1 MPSFSIK
8 VNRTYFNKD
17 KNDNI
22 KGTLPNNIT
31 NVVRKKVY
39 SNI

>member
-17 KNDNI
+17 KKDNI
-22 KGTLPNNIT
+22 KENLPNNIK
-31 NVVRKKVY
+31 NL
-39 SNI
+39 